1 MLKNLPR
8 PVLFGHRGASAH
20 APENTLAA
28 FLLALEHGADAIEL
42 DAKLTA
48 DGHVV
53 VIHDQTTQRT
63 TGVPHF
69 VGKITLAE
77 IKTLDAGSHFDIAFK
92 GEPVPALDE
101 IFELVGKRTH
111 INVELTN
118 YASPFDLL
126 PDKVA
131 ALVKRHGLEK
141 RVIFSSF
148 NPIALVRARHRLP
161 EVPCGLLAFP
171 GRSGWF
177 ARSFLAEALPHDAL
191 HPEARDVTPA
201 LIRREHNRKR
211 LVNTYTVNNPETMRD
226 LFLMGID
233 GIFTDDPR
241 LARQVLEETKSE
253 RRKID
258 EGGAV

>member
-8 PVLFGHRGASAH
+8 PIIFGHRGASAH

-48 DGHVV
+48 DGEIV
-53 VIHDQTTQRT
+53 VIHDQTTDRT
-63 TGVPHF
+63 TSIHGT
-69 VGKITLAE
+69 VGKMTLAQLKE
-77 IKTLDAGSHFDIAFK
+77 LDAGSHFDVAFQ
-92 GEPVPALDE
+92 GEPIPTLNEV
-101 IFELVGKRTH
+101 FELVGKRTH

-118 YASPFDLL
+118 YASPLDLL

-131 ALVKRHGLEK
+131 ALVKRHGIEK
-141 RVIFSSF
+141 RIIFSSF

-161 EVPCGLLAFP
+161 DVPCGLLAFP
-171 GRSGWF
+171 GKSGWF
-177 ARSFLAEALPHDAL
+177 ARSFFAEALPHDAL
-191 HPEARDVTPA
+191 HPEARDVNTA
-201 LIRREHNRKR
+201 LINREHRRQR
-211 LVNTYTVNNPETMRD
+211 LVNVYTVNNPEVMRD
-226 LFLMGID
+226 LFFLGID

-241 LARQVLEETKSE
+241 LAQQVLVETKTE